1 MSFKLYFLTIIL
13 AVLIAVNVVF
23 IVKFPKQRDDF
34 ANAEILHSSQAYILP
49 ISEPSYLP
57 ILVSGADRPLLDTKS
72 AGSYDTRSGR
82 FLFAKSARTHL
93 PVASLTKI
101 LTSLVVLEHLNID
114 ETVKVPAGAV
124 RVDGE
129 KQTLYLDEE
138 LSVLSLMKLMLI
150 ESSNDAAYALAQYF
164 KEKTGTDL
172 VEKMNEKAQF
182 LQMTESNFLDPA
194 GLNDGAYS
202 TVEDMTKLVRNA
214 LKQDLIWNITTEK
227 STTVRSV
234 DGKIEHK
241 IESTNQL
248 FGVIPDVVGGKTGYT
263 DIALGSMVLIV
274 DIPGK
279 NDKIISIILGSK
291 DRFGD
296 TQKMLDWVKKAYSW
310 E

>member
-1 MSFKLYFLTIIL
+1 MKFKLYFLTIIL

-23 IVKFPKQRDDF
+23 IVKFPKQGDDF

-57 ILVSGADRPLLDTKS
+57 ILVSGADRPLLDAKS
-72 AGSYDTRSGR
+72 AGVYDTRSGR

-101 LTSLVVLEHLNID
+101 LTSLVILEHLNID
-114 ETVKVPAGAV
+114 DTVKVPAGAV

-150 ESSNDAAYALAQYF
+150 GSSNDAAYALGQYF

-172 VEKMNEKAQF
+172 VEKMNEKALS

-214 LKQDLIWNITTEK
+214 LKQDLIWDITTEK
-227 STTVRSV
+227 STTVRSI

-248 FGVIPDVVGGKTGYT
+248 FGVIPDVIGGKTGYT
-263 DIALGSMVLIV
+263 DIALGSMILVV

-296 TQKMLDWVKKAYSW
+296 TQKLLDWVKAAYSW

>member
-1 MSFKLYFLTIIL
+1 MRFKLYFLTIIL

-23 IVKFPKQRDDF
+23 IVKFPKQGDDF

-57 ILVSGADRPLLDTKS
+57 ILVSGSDRPLLDAKS
-72 AGSYDTRSGR
+72 AGVYDTRSGR

-150 ESSNDAAYALAQYF
+150 GSSNDAAYALAQHF

-172 VEKMNEKAQF
+172 VEKMNEKALS

-202 TVEDMTKLVRNA
+202 TVEDMTKLARNA
-214 LKQDLIWNITTEK
+214 LKQDLIWGITTEK

-263 DIALGSMVLIV
+263 DIALGSMILIV

-279 NDKIISIILGSK
+279 NDKMISIILGSK

-296 TQKMLDWVKKAYSW
+296 TQKMLDWVKTAYSW

>member
-1 MSFKLYFLTIIL
+1 MRFKLYFLTIIL
-13 AVLIAVNVVF
+13 AVLIAVNAVF
-23 IVKFPKQRDDF
+23 IVKFPKQRNSF
-34 ANAEILHSSQAYILP
+34 ANAEILHSSQAYVLP

-57 ILVSGADRPLLDTKS
+57 ILVSGVDRPLLDAKS

-82 FLFAKSARTHL
+82 FLFAKSAKTSL

-101 LTSLVVLEHLNID
+101 MTSLVVLEHLNVD
-114 ETVKVPAGAV
+114 DVVKVPAEAV
-124 RVDGE
+124 RVDKE
-129 KQTLYLDEE
+129 KQTLYLNEE

-150 ESSNDAAYALAQYF
+150 GSSNDAAYALARHF
-164 KEKTGTDL
+164 KENTGMDL
-172 VEKMNEKAQF
+172 VEKMNEKAQ
-182 LQMTESNFLDPA
+182 LMQMTESHFLDPA
-194 GLNDGAYS
+194 GLDDKAYS

-214 LKQDLIWNITTEK
+214 LKQDLIWDITMEK
-227 STTVRSV
+227 STMVRSF

-263 DIALGSMVLIV
+263 DIALGCMVLIV

-296 TQKMLDWVKKAYSW
+296 TQKLLSWVKTAYSW

>member
-1 MSFKLYFLTIIL
+1 MRFKLYFLTIIL

-23 IVKFPKQRDDF
+23 IVKFPKQGDDF

-57 ILVSGADRPLLDTKS
+57 ILVSGADRPLLDAKS

-114 ETVKVPAGAV
+114 DTVKVPAGAV

-150 ESSNDAAYALAQYF
+150 GSSNDAAYALAQHF

-172 VEKMNEKAQF
+172 VEKMNEKALS

-202 TVEDMTKLVRNA
+202 TVEDMTKLVRNS
-214 LKQDLIWNITTEK
+214 LKQDLIWDITMEK

-263 DIALGSMVLIV
+263 DIALGSMILIV

-296 TQKMLDWVKKAYSW
+296 TQKLLDWVKTAYSW

>member
-1 MSFKLYFLTIIL
+1 MYFLTIIL
-13 AVLIAVNVVF
+13 AVLIAVNAVF
-23 IVKFPKQRDDF
+23 IFKFPKQGNDF
-34 ANAEILHSSQAYILP
+34 ASAEIFRSSQAYIFP

-57 ILVSGADRPLLDTKS
+57 ILVSGADRPLLDAKS
-72 AGSYDTRSGR
+72 AGAYDTRSGR

-101 LTSLVVLEHLNID
+101 LTSLVVLEYLNVD

-150 ESSNDAAYALAQYF
+150 GSSNDAAYALAQHF
-164 KEKTGTDL
+164 KEKTGTDI
-172 VEKMNEKAQF
+172 VEKMNEKAAS
-182 LQMTESNFLDPA
+182 LQMMESKFFDPA
-194 GLNDGAYS
+194 GLNDEAYS
-202 TVEDMTKLVRNA
+202 TVEDLAKLVRTA
-214 LKQDLIWNITTEK
+214 LKQDLIWDITTEK
-227 STTVRSV
+227 SATVKSV
-234 DGKIEHK
+234 DSKIEHK

-248 FGVIPDVVGGKTGYT
+248 FGVIPNVVGGKTGYT
-263 DIALGSMVLIV
+263 DIALGSMVLVV

-296 TQKMLDWVKKAYSW
+296 TQRMLDWVKMAYSW

>member
-1 MSFKLYFLTIIL
+1 MYFLTIIL

-23 IVKFPKQRDDF
+23 IVKFPKPGDDF
-34 ANAEILHSSQAYILP
+34 ANAEILRSSQAYILP

-57 ILVSGADRPLLDTKS
+57 ILVSGADRPLLDAKS

-101 LTSLVVLEHLNID
+101 LTSLVILEHLTVD
-114 ETVKVPAGAV
+114 ETVKVPAEAV

-129 KQTLYLDEE
+129 KQTLYFDEE

-150 ESSNDAAYALAQYF
+150 GSSNDAAYTLAQHF

-172 VEKMNEKAQF
+172 VEKMNEKALS

-194 GLNDGAYS
+194 GLDDKAYS
-202 TVEDMTKLVRNA
+202 TVEDMTKLVRTA
-214 LKQDLIWNITTEK
+214 LKQDLIWDITTEK
-227 STTVRSV
+227 STMVRSV

-248 FGVIPDVVGGKTGYT
+248 FGVIPDVIGGKTGYT

-279 NDKIISIILGSK
+279 NDKIISIVLGSK

-296 TQKMLDWVKKAYSW
+296 TQRMLDWVKTAYSW
-310 E
+310 Q

>member
-1 MSFKLYFLTIIL
+1 MKVKLYFLTIIL

-23 IVKFPKQRDDF
+23 IVKFPKQGDDF

-57 ILVSGADRPLLDTKS
+57 ILVSGSDRPLLDAKS
-72 AGSYDTRSGR
+72 AGVYDTRSGR

-150 ESSNDAAYALAQYF
+150 GSSNDAAYALAQHF

-172 VEKMNEKAQF
+172 VEKMNEKALS

-202 TVEDMTKLVRNA
+202 TVEDMTKLARNA
-214 LKQDLIWNITTEK
+214 LKQDLIWGITTEK

-263 DIALGSMVLIV
+263 DIALGSMILIV

-296 TQKMLDWVKKAYSW
+296 TQKMLDWVKTAYSW